1 MNTTRSQYR
10 TPRIGMRT
18 AVLALALA
26 ALGPAQAWAQMEA
39 PQQTPAAAVAKRKA
53 QAQAKLVVESYNWLD
68 AHLYLVRDGM
78 LTSLGF
84 VNGPGNAEF
93 ALPSMAVAAGSDVRV
108 LVLPIGGTQT
118 YLSPMLVINP
128 GDEVQ
133 MTIENDLSLSTAAV
147 FPGG

>member
-1 MNTTRSQYR
+1 MNTTRSKSR
-10 TPRIGMRT
+10 SRRIGMRT
-18 AVLALALA
+18 AVLALAFA
-26 ALGPAQAWAQMEA
+26 ALGPSHAWAQTEA
-39 PQQTPAAAVAKRKA
+39 PQQTPATAVAKRKRA
-53 QAQAKLVVESYNWLD
+53 DAKLVVESFNWLD

-84 VNGPGNAEF
+84 VNGPGKTEIT
-93 ALPSMAVAAGSDVRV
+93 LPSMAVAAGSDVRV

-118 YLSPMLVINP
+118 YLSPTLVINP

-133 MTIENDLSLSTAAV
+133 MTIENDLDLSTAAV